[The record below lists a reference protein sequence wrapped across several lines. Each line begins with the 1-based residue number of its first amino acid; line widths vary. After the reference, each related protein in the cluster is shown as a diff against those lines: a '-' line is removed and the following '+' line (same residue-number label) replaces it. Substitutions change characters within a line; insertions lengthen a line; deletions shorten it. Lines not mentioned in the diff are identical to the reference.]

1 MPCIGTVLYFW
12 LGLEIVTK
20 PLPDYLDYGL
30 NRYPYSASKYV
41 KSICGSYVKKMP
53 SSIKLLLD
61 YSAHLYEA
69 RKHFEAFREQKPSF
83 TDFLSRCSHANFSK
97 RLDLWHF
104 LECPKTRLIRYPLL
118 LDRLIKLTPSTDPE
132 LSHLLVVRSALTC
145 IVEELNRRIG
155 EAMRNLYL
163 KYIEFSVN
171 LEYKDMVWRQ
181 KSLLLK
187 GDLRTG
193 IGEVTA
199 FVFPQLMVITTST
212 RLDNT
217 VRPISHLCNGRL
229 SRRNTKLRV
238 TTSPGRVSTSNR
250 APSPNVSSP
259 TSEIYCHQWSL
270 PSVFKTDSP
279 IDLDNARPG
288 KQLSKC
294 SRLFRCLSSFM
305 TLSSTKSEVP
315 PFKGAA
321 SFTSTDATLTVE
333 KYHVCFPPLILK
345 EYILED
351 VTDDNIPLSVLKFP
365 FSMEK
370 THQNLF
376 RLFPCDDYL
385 KRKSARRVKQSD
397 LLHSYKKVMSKSS
410 HEIKCFSSSSLNYS
424 SLFLRKSPKTISRD
438 FIFQASSS
446 GDKKY
451 WITTLIPLVHSY
463 NQSKSCNNLVLI

>member
-1 MPCIGTVLYFW
+1 MQCYCEEQQLGKQCLFGKNR

-83 TDFLSRCSHANFSK
+83 TDFLSRCSHANFSILGEK
-97 RLDLWHF
+97 IPEVVL
-104 LECPKTRLIRYPLL
+104 PL
-118 LDRLIKLTPSTDPE
+118 RKCAIF
-132 LSHLLVVRSALTC
+132 
-145 IVEELNRRIG
+145 
-155 EAMRNLYL
+155 M
-163 KYIEFSVN
+163 
-171 LEYKDMVWRQ
+171 YKDMVWRQ

-238 TTSPGRVSTSNR
+238 ATSPGRVSTSNR

-446 GDKKY
+446 GDKNC
-451 WITTLIPLVHSY
+451 W
-463 NQSKSCNNLVLI
+463 NLSDYIEVIDDEGWDSMSQRKT